1 MGVIPRTGGHPDLW
15 RAIVSRGSLRTK
27 ACWKIFQKFSGVVI
41 GEGQAL
47 RGPLNLVHHDRP
59 SSRWAFSI
67 PYTYHT
73 PRSRGGPPELEL
85 LGDAFFGAGF
95 LGRLLAGEGG
105 GAVSVIYGKSD
116 AQP

>member
-1 MGVIPRTGGHPDLW
+1 M
-15 RAIVSRGSLRTK
+15 
-27 ACWKIFQKFSGVVI
+27 VI
-41 GEGQAL
+41 GEGHGL

-73 PRSRGGPPELEL
+73 LRSRAGPPELEL
-85 LGDAFFGAGF
+85 LGDSFFGAGF
-95 LGRLLAGEGG
+95 PWRLLAGEGG